1 MTLKTRITLITLIAI
16 LCIACDILTKNV
28 AQTHL
33 SSVPPIRLLGGVL
46 RLQYTENTGV
56 ILGLGAQWS
65 PATRFWTFGVFI
77 GIVILSMLIFTLS
90 SPHMTPLGIVAAALI
105 IGGGLGNLIDR
116 MFNQGAVID
125 FMNLGIGD
133 LRTGI
138 FNFADVAIMAGAG
151 LMILWS
157 ILTPETNPPRP
168 QDTEE
173 SEG

>member
-1 MTLKTRITLITLIAI
+1 MTVKTKLVLITLIAI
-16 LCIACDILTKNV
+16 LCVGCDMLTKNV

-33 SSVPPIRLLGGVL
+33 STAQPIRLLGGVF

-90 SPHMTPLGIVAAALI
+90 SPHMTPLGIVAAALV
-105 IGGGLGNLIDR
+105 IGGGFSNLIDR
-116 MFNQGAVID
+116 LFNQGAVVD
-125 FMNLGIGD
+125 FMNLGIGN

-157 ILTPETNPPRP
+157 ALTPAASATQP
-168 QDTEE
+168 QGTGE